1 MPKMESASA
10 QVWLH
15 LWYTILNKTCKVS
28 NAAAEVWCEA
38 MLQDLLARRQQLA
51 EQRRPRDEES
61 LQHCTGRP
69 AISAFAHS
77 LRRSTSDLL
86 AW

>member
-1 MPKMESASA
+1 M
-10 QVWLH
+10 V
-15 LWYTILNKTCKVS
+15 
-28 NAAAEVWCEA
+28 
-38 MLQDLLARRQQLA
+38 LQDLLARRQQLA

-69 AISAFAHS
+69 VISAFAHS